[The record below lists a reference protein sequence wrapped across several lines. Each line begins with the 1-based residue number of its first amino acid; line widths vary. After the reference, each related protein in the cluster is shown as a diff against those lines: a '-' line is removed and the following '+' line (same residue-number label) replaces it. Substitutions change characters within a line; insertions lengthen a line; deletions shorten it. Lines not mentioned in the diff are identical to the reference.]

1 MENRSNNGGDSK
13 TKIILFVIGVLIGA
27 VISTTSFLVYM
38 KTLNFSSS
46 SNSGSQS
53 SQQIPGGG
61 GTPPEMPSGEN
72 GSSTPPET
80 SSNGD
85 SQSNN

>member
-27 VISTTSFLVYM
+27 IISTTSFLVYM

-61 GTPPEMPSGEN
+61 TPPEMPSGEN
-72 GSSTPPET
+72 ESSTPPET
-80 SSNGD
+80 SSDGD
-85 SQSNN
+85 LQSNN